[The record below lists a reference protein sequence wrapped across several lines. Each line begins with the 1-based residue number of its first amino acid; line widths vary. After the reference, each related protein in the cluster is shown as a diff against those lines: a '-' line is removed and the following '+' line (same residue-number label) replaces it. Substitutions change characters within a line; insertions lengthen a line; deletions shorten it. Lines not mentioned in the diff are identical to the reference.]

1 MEARAVKKV
10 KMIARLKACAEKFF
24 KKFEE
29 AYFVAVDE
37 LAAKQ
42 GTGRKFG
49 NPKRIA
55 QAKLRKEMTKCENAQ
70 ESTPTHLTPRHRP
83 TTHKHTLNIHHPP
96 T

>member
-1 MEARAVKKV
+1 
-10 KMIARLKACAEKFF
+10 MIDRLKTTAEKYF

-29 AYFVAVDE
+29 SYEVAVDE

-55 QAKLRKEMTKCENAQ
+55 QAKLRKEMTKCENA
-70 ESTPTHLTPRHRP
+70 
-83 TTHKHTLNIHHPP
+83 
-96 T
+96 